1 MANNLKLELLD
12 LKEQSRI
19 YMSKQKKGDNKLPT
33 PEKVEKFEMLYPMVN
48 SDLSEIRELSKKKQD
63 EPLNKFKVRTINKKL
78 EQVKTI
84 LVDEPTLEFL
94 ELLDEE
100 TLPSN
105 SDAVLLISQF
115 VKALEQ
121 FKSKYHT
128 KDSSDFEIDY
138 YSWKM
143 AK

>member
-1 MANNLKLELLD
+1 MT
-12 LKEQSRI
+12 
-19 YMSKQKKGDNKLPT
+19 KQNKGDHKLPST
-33 PEKVEKFEMLYPMVN
+33 EMVEKFEMLYPMTN
-48 SDLSEIRELSKKKQD
+48 SDLNEIRELSKKKQD
-63 EPLNKFKVRTINKKL
+63 EPLNKFKVRTVNKKL
-78 EQVKTI
+78 EQIKT
-84 LVDEPTLEFL
+84 LLADEPTLEFL

-121 FKSKYHT
+121 FKSKYYT

-138 YSWKM
+138 YSWKTT
-143 AK
+143 K